1 MTDKQQT
8 LTKKERAQLMDQW
21 STADDLFVKTTY
33 RKLKNKQ
40 KKLQKI
46 EELEKKVRKGETKP
60 DEQQKQMLDSKASL
74 VEEMKDIESYIL
86 LYVKSNP
93 SWEQSKN

>member
-8 LTKKERAQLMDQW
+8 LTKKERAQLMEQW

-60 DEQQKQMLDSKASL
+60 DEQ
-74 VEEMKDIESYIL
+74 
-86 LYVKSNP
+86 
-93 SWEQSKN
+93 

>member
-1 MTDKQQT
+1 MTDKQHT
-8 LTKKERAQLMDQW
+8 LTKKERAQLMEQW

-40 KKLQKI
+40 KKMQKI

-60 DEQQKQMLDSKASL
+60 DEQQKQMLESKDSL
-74 VEEMKDIESYIL
+74 LEEMKELEQYVL
-86 LYVKSNP
+86 LYTKSNP
-93 SWEQSKN
+93 NWNQA

>member
-8 LTKKERAQLMDQW
+8 LTKKERAQLMEQW

-40 KKLQKI
+40 KKMQKI

-60 DEQQKQMLDSKASL
+60 DEQ
-74 VEEMKDIESYIL
+74 
-86 LYVKSNP
+86 
-93 SWEQSKN
+93 

>member
-8 LTKKERAQLMDQW
+8 LTKKERAQLMEQW

-40 KKLQKI
+40 KKMQKI

-60 DEQQKQMLDSKASL
+60 DE
-74 VEEMKDIESYIL
+74 
-86 LYVKSNP
+86 
-93 SWEQSKN
+93 